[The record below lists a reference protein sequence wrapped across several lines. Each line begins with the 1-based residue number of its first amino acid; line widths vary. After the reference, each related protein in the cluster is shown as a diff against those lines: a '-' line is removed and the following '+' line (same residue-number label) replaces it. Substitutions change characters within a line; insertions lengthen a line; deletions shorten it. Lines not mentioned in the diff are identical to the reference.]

1 MTNRLLSWFRD
12 EGINIRAV
20 CFLAYASGA
29 TWYPVFNIYLKQVG
43 LTGTQI
49 GVISAVIPAVML
61 ICQPL
66 WGVFADRWGRR
77 KALVLSMLI
86 TALLGL
92 GFLYKSHFWFY
103 FIWMIPFAFF
113 YNPFGPLIDSLS
125 LDYVEHTHKSSYGL
139 MRLWGAIGW
148 SILTFSVGYYIADS
162 SYAPIFPIAAVVM
175 FLAALIGLLGPA
187 RTGAS
192 GLEVNFKNLKPV
204 LKNRKLVLYLFIMLI
219 VAIGTFPI
227 WTFYSVFLSDLGA
240 SSTLIGFAFSLD
252 AIMEIPFYFI
262 SALIL
267 KKICAGR
274 LLQISFLAY
283 ALRLYLYSIST
294 TPHMAVAVEVL
305 QGLSW
310 AAFLVGAVEYVN
322 QIVPG
327 PFRATGQ
334 SLFWA
339 FHFGAGAI
347 IGNSLAGYLYDHM
360 PLHQVYRLMAY
371 IMLAVAVTS
380 YFALATGRK
389 TSADEQNEQMDGR
402 ASA

>member
-1 MTNRLLSWFRD
+1 MMNRLTRWISE

-49 GVISAVIPAVML
+49 GIISAVIPAVML
-61 ICQPL
+61 LCQPL
-66 WGVFADRWGRR
+66 WGMFADRWGRR
-77 KALVLSMLI
+77 KALVMSMFV
-86 TALLGL
+86 TAVLGL
-92 GFLYKSHFWFY
+92 GFLFKSHFWFY
-103 FIWMIPFAFF
+103 FLWMIPFAFF

-125 LDYVEHTHKSSYGL
+125 LDYVEQSGKSSYGL
-139 MRLWGAIGW
+139 MRLWGSMGW
-148 SILTFSVGYYIADS
+148 SILTFAVGYYIADS
-162 SYAPIFPIAAVVM
+162 SYAPIFPIASAMM
-175 FLAALIGLLGPA
+175 FIAALFGLFGPA
-187 RTGAS
+187 RAGAS
-192 GLEVNFKNLKPV
+192 GLEVNFKNLRPV
-204 LKNRKLVLYLFIMLI
+204 LKNGQLMLYLFIMLI

-252 AIMEIPFYFI
+252 AIMEIPFYFV

-274 LLQISFLAY
+274 LLMVSFIAY
-283 ALRLYLYSIST
+283 ALRLYLYSISV
-294 TPHMAVAVEVL
+294 TPQMAVAVELL
-305 QGLSW
+305 QGISW

-322 QIVPG
+322 QIVPV

-360 PLHQVYRLMAY
+360 PLHQVYRLMSY
-371 IMLAVAVTS
+371 VLLAVTVLS
-380 YFALATGRK
+380 YFALDHRRHASGE
-389 TSADEQNEQMDGR
+389 EQTEMPTR
-402 ASA
+402 LVS